1 MKKILLPLTLLML
14 WQATIL
20 AQNRYT
26 ISNRRAI
33 GHFEQADRFYSRRQ
47 NKLALLELDKAL
59 RFNNRFI
66 EAWLF
71 KADVLHA
78 LRRTDEEIQAYQ
90 KAIEINPTFFPNVH
104 FNLANVYFKTG
115 KYLKAKEKYKDFL
128 SYPKISDRN
137 KKLSNKKLVNCDFAI
152 EKMQHPVD
160 FDPVNLGEGV
170 NSSADEYWPTLT
182 ADEEILIF
190 TRLDYPAKE
199 VKLKKQ
205 EDFWVSVRK
214 DTVWQPAKYLS
225 VDVNTHRNEGA
236 QTITA
241 DGRYMYFTACNR
253 SDGYGKCDIY
263 YAFKQGGEWSK
274 PMNIGKPINS
284 AAWDSQPSVSAD
296 GRVLYF
302 VSNRKSGKGM
312 MDIWQSKLIETLED
326 GSQRW
331 SQPQNLPIN
340 TVNNEMSPFIH
351 AGNSYLVFASDGRV
365 GMGGYDLYKMEK
377 NEQNQWTKPE
387 NLGYPI
393 NTHGDEIGLVI
404 NARGDKAYFSSNR
417 VAKNGRDIFSFDLP
431 KELQPP
437 TTSWLKGKVFDA
449 ETKKRLWASL
459 LLIDLERKDT
469 IAQLKSDRVNG
480 NYLLCLPSG
489 REYMFAA
496 EADGYLFYSNHFSML
511 GDKKKT
517 DPQVLDI
524 PLYALKKG
532 SEINLRN
539 IFFAVDSWELLPQS
553 ELELQ
558 RLTRLLSVNSTL
570 IVEIGGHTDS
580 TGDDAHNLNLSNNR
594 AKAVCDYLIKNGI
607 AKKRLTYKGYGEN
620 KPIADNESEKGKAL
634 NRRTGFKILDH

>member
-1 MKKILLPLTLLML
+1 
-14 WQATIL
+14 
-20 AQNRYT
+20 
-26 ISNRRAI
+26 
-33 GHFEQADRFYSRRQ
+33 
-47 NKLALLELDKAL
+47 
-59 RFNNRFI
+59 
-66 EAWLF
+66 
-71 KADVLHA
+71 
-78 LRRTDEEIQAYQ
+78 
-90 KAIEINPTFFPNVH
+90 
-104 FNLANVYFKTG
+104 
-115 KYLKAKEKYKDFL
+115 
-128 SYPKISDRN
+128 
-137 KKLSNKKLVNCDFAI
+137 
-152 EKMQHPVD
+152 
-160 FDPVNLGEGV
+160 
-170 NSSADEYWPTLT
+170 
-182 ADEEILIF
+182 
-190 TRLDYPAKE
+190 
-199 VKLKKQ
+199 
-205 EDFWVSVRK
+205 
-214 DTVWQPAKYLS
+214 
-225 VDVNTHRNEGA
+225 
-236 QTITA
+236 
-241 DGRYMYFTACNR
+241 
-253 SDGYGKCDIY
+253 
-263 YAFKQGGEWSK
+263 
-274 PMNIGKPINS
+274 
-284 AAWDSQPSVSAD
+284 
-296 GRVLYF
+296 
-302 VSNRKSGKGM
+302 
-312 MDIWQSKLIETLED
+312 
-326 GSQRW
+326 
-331 SQPQNLPIN
+331 
-340 TVNNEMSPFIH
+340 MSPFIH

-377 NEQNQWTKPE
+377 NKQNQWTKPE